1 MIYFAGPGR
10 GPNIAHRT
18 DKPGILTQVQAV
30 FSGVAV
36 PVSLSEQIISVLAAE
51 DGGPMAVAE
60 ISRRLHIDESNR
72 MAFRAALEELI
83 RVGRIIPRNMGEA
96 VAFPDEKDQV
106 VGLFHATSRGFGFV
120 SPLKPTGRDDI
131 FIPAQ
136 DTSDALGG
144 DLVLVKIVVADKRNA
159 RGKSAPGRV
168 IDILRRASTRCVG
181 TLKKQV
187 SNWVVVPDGA
197 VFKAPIQVQDAGAKN
212 ASNGDKV
219 VVELVRFA
227 RGDEPAQGV
236 ITEVLGP
243 HGEPEVE
250 LTSVIR
256 QFDLP
261 QEYPAEAL
269 EQARRAATEFDP
281 GSLTGREDLSQQT
294 IVTIDPDDARDF
306 DDAIS
311 LRVLTSSEADQT
323 HQQIEALLG
332 PDELDRPGPAAYEL
346 GVHIADVAHFVP
358 VESALDIEARQR
370 GNSIYFPRF
379 VIPMLPELLSNG
391 VCSLQ
396 QDQPRLT
403 KSAFIRYDE
412 RGRVISTRFANTI
425 IRSRKRLTYQQ
436 AQAIIDDARGQA
448 QPYSK
453 GLLDSPP
460 NPHVPE
466 VEPPVRQLLADM
478 DRLARAI
485 QTRRLRQGMIVL
497 DLPEVDLVMDETGRV
512 MDARP
517 EDDAFTHKIIE
528 MFMVE
533 ANEAVA
539 RFLTRHG
546 LTVLRRIH
554 PEPDS
559 ESTEQVRQFVAITG
573 RRLPRE
579 LDRSV
584 IQGLL
589 DSVRGT
595 PIAYAVH
602 LSVLKTF
609 STAEYSPLPMGH
621 YALASENYAHFTSP
635 IRRYADLVIHRCLDS
650 IIGQA
655 APTQSG
661 LTPAMEKRSSP
672 RRKAAMAGQHTVP
685 LQDSRPPLKVTRP
698 AGTGNFNLLMPLSL
712 GNVPD
717 EKTLLRL
724 SRHLSFT
731 ERRAQNAERE
741 LRAVKVLSL
750 LSEHIGD
757 VIDGVVT
764 GVNNFGIFIQS
775 TRFLVEGLIRI
786 SDLPPDYWFFDERTA
801 SLRGQR
807 TGRRISLGDPVR
819 VQIVAVHLSTRQ
831 MDLLLLE
838 HGSSAGGKATL
849 RQVQPR
855 QQPKALQRR
864 GPREDR
870 NKDSR
875 LRQRAYTQNS
885 DSAAR
890 PGSTNTGPRQ
900 GQPTRGPGRR
910 GYKPARGNRKKRRFH
925 R

>member
-1 MIYFAGPGR
+1 M
-10 GPNIAHRT
+10 
-18 DKPGILTQVQAV
+18 
-30 FSGVAV
+30 
-36 PVSLSEQIISVLAAE
+36 PVSLSEQIISVLAVE
-51 DGGPMAVAE
+51 EGGPMAVAE
-60 ISRRLHIDESNR
+60 IFRRLHTPESDR
-72 MAFRAALEELI
+72 AAVRAALEELI
-83 RVGRIIPRNMGEA
+83 RVGRLIPRDNGSA
-96 VAFPDEKDQV
+96 VAFPDEKDQF
-106 VGLFHATSRGFGFV
+106 VGMFHATSRGFGFV
-120 SPLKPTGRDDI
+120 SLLKPTGREDI
-131 FIPAQ
+131 FIPAT
-136 DTSDALGG
+136 DTLDALGG
-144 DLVLVKIVVADKRNA
+144 DLVMVKIVVADKRNA
-159 RGKSAPGRV
+159 RGKSAPGRI

-197 VFKAPIQVQDAGAKN
+197 VFKAPIQVQDVGAKN

-227 RGDEPAQGV
+227 RGVEPAQGV

-250 LTSVIR
+250 LDSVIR

-269 EQARRAATEFDP
+269 EQARRAATEFNP
-281 GSLTGREDLSQQT
+281 GALTGREDLSREI

-311 LRVLTSSEADQT
+311 LRVLTSPEADQA
-323 HQQIEALLG
+323 QEQIEALLG

-358 VESALDIEARQR
+358 VESALDMEARQR
-370 GNSIYFPRF
+370 GNSVYFPRF

-403 KSAFIRYDE
+403 KSAFIRYDK
-412 RGRVISTRFANTI
+412 RGRVVSARFANTI
-425 IRSRKRLTYQQ
+425 IRSRKRLTYRQ

-448 QPYSK
+448 QPYAK

-460 NPHVPE
+460 NPHIPE
-466 VEPPVRQLLADM
+466 VEPSIRQLLTDM
-478 DRLARAI
+478 DSLARVI
-485 QTRRLRQGMIVL
+485 QARRLRQGMIVL
-497 DLPEVDLVMDETGRV
+497 ELPEVELVMDETGRV
-512 MDARP
+512 IDARP
-517 EDDAFTHKIIE
+517 EDDAFSHKIIE

-539 RFLTRHG
+539 RFLTQRG

-559 ESTEQVRQFVAITG
+559 ESTEQVRQFVAVTG
-573 RRLPRE
+573 RRLPRD

-650 IIGQA
+650 LIGGGTA
-655 APTQSG
+655 AKGAPTTAVERRNLS
-661 LTPAMEKRSSP
+661 
-672 RRKAAMAGQHTVP
+672 RRKAMAEAGKHGM
-685 LQDSRPPLKVTRP
+685 PPGDGRALEANAAALPASPTP
-698 AGTGNFNLLMPLSL
+698 AGESQLNLLMPLKL

-717 EKTLLRL
+717 EKALLRL

-741 LRAVKVLSL
+741 LRAVKVLGL
-750 LSEHIGD
+750 LGEHIGD

-764 GVNNFGIFIQS
+764 GLNNFGIFIQS

-786 SDLPPDYWFFDERTA
+786 NDLPPDYWIFDERTA

-855 QQPKALQRR
+855 QQPKALQRH

-875 LRQRAYTQNS
+875 LRQRAYTQSS
-885 DSAAR
+885 DGAAR
-890 PGSTNTGPRQ
+890 PGGTNTGPKQ
-900 GQPTRGPGRR
+900 GQPTRRSGQG
-910 GYKPARGNRKKRRFH
+910 GYKPARGNRKKQRFH

>member
-1 MIYFAGPGR
+1 M
-10 GPNIAHRT
+10 
-18 DKPGILTQVQAV
+18 
-30 FSGVAV
+30 
-36 PVSLSEQIISVLAAE
+36 PVSFSEQIISVMAAE
-51 DGGPMAVAE
+51 EGGPIAVGD
-60 ISRRLHIDESNR
+60 IMRRLHAGESNR
-72 MAFRAALEELI
+72 PSLQAALEELI
-83 RVGRIIPRNMGEA
+83 RLGWVIPRENGQS

-106 VGLFHATSRGFGFV
+106 VGMFHATTRGFGFV
-120 SPLKPTGRDDI
+120 SPLKPAGREDI

-136 DTSDALGG
+136 DTRDALGG

-159 RGKSAPGRV
+159 RGKSAPGRI
-168 IDILRRASTRCVG
+168 IDILLRATTRCVG

-187 SNWVVVPDGA
+187 NNWVVVPDGA
-197 VFKAPIQVQDAGAKN
+197 VFKAPIQVQDAGATN

-227 RGDEPAQGV
+227 RGAEPAQGV
-236 ITEVLGP
+236 ISEVLGP

-250 LTSVIR
+250 LASVIR

-261 QEYPAEAL
+261 QDYPQPAL

-281 GSLTGREDLSQQT
+281 GALTGREDLSQE
-294 IVTIDPDDARDF
+294 IIATIDPDDARDF

-311 LRVLTSSEADQT
+311 LRVLTAPDADAGAE
-323 HQQIEALLG
+323 HIEELLG

-358 VESALDIEARQR
+358 VESPLDMEARQR
-370 GNSIYFPRF
+370 GNSIYFPKF

-403 KSAFIRYDE
+403 KSAFIRYDKK
-412 RGRVISTRFANTI
+412 GRVVSARFANTI
-425 IRSRKRLTYQQ
+425 IRSRKRLTYRQ
-436 AQAIIDDARGQA
+436 AQAVIDEARGQA

-460 NPHVPE
+460 NPHIPE
-466 VEPPVRQLLADM
+466 VEPPIRQLLADM
-478 DRLARAI
+478 DRLARVI

-497 DLPEVDLVMDETGRV
+497 DLPEVELVMDETGRV
-512 MDARP
+512 IDARP

-539 RFLTRHG
+539 RFLTQRG

-559 ESTEQVRQFVAITG
+559 ESTEQVRQFVAVTG

-609 STAEYSPLPMGH
+609 STAEYSPQPLGH
-621 YALASENYAHFTSP
+621 YALASDNYAHFTSP

-650 IIGQA
+650 LIGGGTLA
-655 APTQSG
+655 TSG
-661 LTPAMEKRSSP
+661 LPTAVERRGSP
-672 RRKAAMAGQHTVP
+672 RRKAMADAGHGSPAPGGTSAGSSAAP
-685 LQDSRPPLKVTRP
+685 GESTR
-698 AGTGNFNLLMPLSL
+698 NLLMPLKL

-717 EKTLLRL
+717 EKALLRL

-741 LRAVKVLSL
+741 LRAVKVLGL
-750 LSEHIGD
+750 LAEHIGD

-775 TRFLVEGLIRI
+775 TRFLVEGLIRV
-786 SDLPPDYWFFDERTA
+786 SDLPPDYWIFDERTA

-807 TGRRISLGDPVR
+807 TGRRITLGDPVR

-838 HGSSAGGKATL
+838 HGSGSGGKATL

-855 QQPKALQRR
+855 QQPKALQARKPRDHRNPDDRSRR
-864 GPREDR
+864 RQPQASGGASTGGSVAI
-870 NKDSR
+870 SR
-875 LRQRAYTQNS
+875 Q
-885 DSAAR
+885 
-890 PGSTNTGPRQ
+890 
-900 GQPTRGPGRR
+900 GPGRR
-910 GYKPARGNRKKRRFH
+910 GVKRGQHGRNRGRSRR
-925 R
+925 